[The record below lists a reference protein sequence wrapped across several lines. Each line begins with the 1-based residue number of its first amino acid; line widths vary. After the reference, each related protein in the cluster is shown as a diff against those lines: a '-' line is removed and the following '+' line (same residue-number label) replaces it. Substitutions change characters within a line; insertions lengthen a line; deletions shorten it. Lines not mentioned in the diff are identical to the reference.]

1 MSATAGH
8 LTAFTLV
15 CATPDNGT
23 GTVRI
28 SATAE
33 SVAVDENRL
42 RARAPDGTSLSSA
55 TPDCV
60 EASTSSVRYGVVVR
74 PASK

>member
-1 MSATAGH
+1 MCASAGH

-15 CATPDNGT
+15 CATPDNGN

-33 SVAVDENRL
+33 SFAVDENRFL
-42 RARAPDGTSLSSA
+42 A
-55 TPDCV
+55 TTVSNHPTTLGNG
-60 EASTSSVRYGVVVR
+60 SNG
-74 PASK
+74 